1 MKPEVSLKSPQQ
13 EICRT
18 ERVLHRF
25 VKKKKKNPYVFICI
39 SVTSLEGNMTAVPK
53 ILFRHKEMSRNC
65 PHKLIEVVQLSCSK
79 FLSILKPQITLHV
92 TSLNMQEEQTAS

>member
-1 MKPEVSLKSPQQ
+1 
-13 EICRT
+13 
-18 ERVLHRF
+18 
-25 VKKKKKNPYVFICI
+25 
-39 SVTSLEGNMTAVPK
+39 MTAVPK
-53 ILFRHKEMSRNC
+53 ILFRYKEMSRNC